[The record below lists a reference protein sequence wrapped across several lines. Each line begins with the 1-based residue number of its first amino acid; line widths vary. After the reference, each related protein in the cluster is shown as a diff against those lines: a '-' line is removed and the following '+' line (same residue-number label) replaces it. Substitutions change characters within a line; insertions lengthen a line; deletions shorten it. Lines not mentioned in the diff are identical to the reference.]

1 MRRSLA
7 NYSYKALESF
17 DLTRTR
23 HSIHTH
29 ICFLWTV
36 QRSNCLSLTARWSD
50 QAISGMAQQNAGTR
64 NLVQKKDKTLL
75 LRFPP
80 IYVIVG
86 AYRFVTDPKI
96 NRPIWF
102 VA

>member
-1 MRRSLA
+1 
-7 NYSYKALESF
+7 
-17 DLTRTR
+17 
-23 HSIHTH
+23 
-29 ICFLWTV
+29 
-36 QRSNCLSLTARWSD
+36 
-50 QAISGMAQQNAGTR
+50 MAQQNAGTR

-75 LRFPP
+75 VRFPP